1 MKIGPKYLI
10 DIGNWLD
17 VFFIIFGYAN
27 IYTLI
32 FAEEMLK
39 FYSKVI
45 FVLTTFLSIGKTFKT
60 MKSQK
65 KFSTIVT
72 MISNVFLD
80 I

>member
-1 MKIGPKYLI
+1 M
-10 DIGNWLD
+10 D
-17 VFFIIFGYAN
+17 VLFIVFGYAN

-60 MKSQK
+60 MKS
-65 KFSTIVT
+65 
-72 MISNVFLD
+72 
-80 I
+80 